1 LTRCGLRLL
10 LLILAVLTA
19 AIQYPLWWGKG
30 GWLRVHELRKQ
41 IAEQNEVNAALTARN
56 NALAAE
62 VQDLK
67 SGTQAVEERARAE
80 LGLIREGEVF
90 VQLLPPNETRPLS
103 AAPPVAGS
111 AVPAAAGAAAPP
123 AASSTAPARASN
135 GR

>member
-1 LTRCGLRLL
+1 MRLL
-10 LLILAVLTA
+10 LIVLALLTA

-41 IAEQNEVNAALTARN
+41 IVEQHETNAALTARN

-67 SGTQAVEERARAE
+67 TGTQAVEERARTE

-90 VQLLPPNETRPLS
+90 IQLLAPNEARPNAPRRP
-103 AAPPVAGS
+103 AAPNAARPANR
-111 AVPAAAGAAAPP
+111 AAPAARGAGQAA
-123 AASSTAPARASN
+123 